1 MKILKL
7 RFKNLN
13 SLAGEWEVDFQ
24 SSEYT
29 DQGIFV
35 ITGPTGA
42 GKSTLLDAICLAL
55 YGRTPRLD
63 KISKQENEVMS
74 RRTGECL
81 AEVTFSCRDGRYR
94 SCWSQ
99 RRAHTKPDG
108 ELQSAKHELI
118 NDETGE
124 ILENSLRGVMAK
136 LPELTGLEYTQFTR
150 SILLAQGSFAAFLQA
165 STSERAPIL
174 EQITGT
180 EIYSEISTEV
190 HKRQAEEQTKL
201 VQLEQEMAGIP
212 VLTPDE
218 ESQILED
225 LAAKE
230 KEEAEA
236 TTHRNKIHTAITWK
250 KGINELTQEIQSLS
264 EEHTRLDLTLQN
276 FQDDRNRLA
285 LANKALP
292 LESAYETL
300 LMSKNGQKAD
310 QTRLEEIQEALPR
323 LQAALT
329 TQQQNLKFAE
339 EQVQVA
345 KKELDKAIP
354 LIKQVRALDLQLE
367 ERQKGITQAK
377 TDFEENVKKIAT
389 SKKRREEAEV
399 GCRQQM
405 VLQEQVRKYLAEN
418 ESDAWLVA
426 GLAGIR
432 QQGER
437 LEDKQK
443 DIKSRRQ
450 ECTKEEKEI
459 AEIEKRLTTIQAQHQ
474 THEQHCKEQAHTLQE
489 KEKANA
495 GMLAGRLLSEYRREK
510 DGLLREHAL
519 LMRVAELEAHRTKLE
534 DGKECPLC
542 GSLEH
547 PYAKGNLPVPD
558 ETEKEIERL
567 TRFIATLENQET
579 QIQKEKESQSKFQE
593 KLLDLRH
600 QKERM
605 EVEKNEKDKKCI
617 RFRQEIQKLEEEFGA
632 LKQNILIQLQPLG
645 IQEVSDEKIPELLNS
660 LEKRHAAWV
669 EYQRKQSDFEKQI
682 SLCRAHVQKQTA
694 VVDTLT
700 QELEDKQKR
709 LDDLREEFSKG
720 QKNREEIYGGKNPDE
735 EERQLTNGIVR
746 AEKKVNDSR
755 EALQE
760 VIQKWTKAESEIQTL
775 EKRIEEKV
783 EEIIRRTST
792 FSTSLTTA
800 GFKDEEQFLQARLS
814 IQERETLDARAKE
827 LDAQKLQ
834 IETRLKDRREQLEK
848 EQKKEVSDQPLESL
862 ESQLQ
867 QQEELLKQCR
877 EMIANFKHRLTE
889 NKKAQERAQGKQALI
904 DAQKRECSRW
914 DKLHRLI
921 GSADGKKFRNFAQ
934 GLTFEIMIG
943 HANQQLQKM
952 TDRYL
957 LIRNSEEPLEL
968 NVLDQY
974 QAGEKRSTKNL
985 SGGESFIVSLALAL
999 GLSQMAGHK
1008 IQMDSLFL
1016 DEGFGTLD
1024 EEALEV
1030 ALNML
1035 SSLHQEDKMIGVISH
1050 VGSLKERI
1058 PTQIRVIPG
1067 TGGRSE
1073 IKGPGVKRLNGGEAL
1088 GFRMVE

>member
-13 SLAGEWEVDFQ
+13 SLAGEWEIDFQ

-29 DQGIFV
+29 DQGIFA

-99 RRAHTKPDG
+99 RRARTKPDG
-108 ELQSAKHELI
+108 ELQSAKHELV

-180 EIYSEISTEV
+180 EIYSEISTAV
-190 HKRQAEEQTKL
+190 HIRQTEEQTKL
-201 VQLEQEMAGIP
+201 LQLEQEMAGIP
-212 VLTPDE
+212 ILTPDE
-218 ESQILED
+218 ESQTLED

-236 TTHRNKIHTAITWK
+236 AAHRNKIHTAITWK

-264 EEHTRLDLTLQN
+264 EERSRLDVTLQN
-276 FQDDRNRLA
+276 FQEDRNKLA

-300 LMSKNGQKAD
+300 MLSKEGQKID
-310 QTRLEEIQEALPR
+310 QTRLEKVQTVLPQLEAAVTA
-323 LQAALT
+323 QK
-329 TQQQNLKFAE
+329 QNLKSTEAE
-339 EQVQVA
+339 IETA
-345 KKELDKAIP
+345 KTEWEKAIP

-377 TDFEENVKKIAT
+377 TDFEKDVKKIAIST
-389 SKKRREEAEV
+389 KRREETEV
-399 GCRQQM
+399 ECRKQM
-405 VLQEQVRKYLAEN
+405 ALQEQVGKYLAAN
-418 ESDAWLVA
+418 KSDAWLVA

-437 LEDKQK
+437 LKDKQK

-450 ECTKEEKEI
+450 ECAAEQKEI
-459 AEIEKRLTTIQAQHQ
+459 AEIEKRLTELQSQYQ
-474 THEQHCKEQAHTLQE
+474 THEQQCKEQARALQE
-489 KEKANA
+489 REKANA
-495 GMLAGRLLSEYRREK
+495 EMLAGRSLSEYRREK
-510 DGLLREHAL
+510 DGLQREHAL
-519 LMRVAELEAHRTKLE
+519 LMRIAELEAHRTKLE

-547 PYAKGNLPVPD
+547 PYAEGNLPVPD

-567 TRFIATLENQET
+567 TRLIATLENQEI
-579 QIQKEKESQSKFQE
+579 QIQKEKEGQSKFQE
-593 KLLDLRH
+593 KLLNLRH
-600 QKERM
+600 QKERL

-617 RFRQEIQKLEEEFGA
+617 RFLQEIQKLEEEFGT
-632 LKQNILIQLQPLG
+632 LKQNILTALQPLG
-645 IQEVSDEKIPELLNS
+645 VQEVSDEKIPELLNS
-660 LEKRHAAWV
+660 LEKRHDAWV
-669 EYQRKQSDFEKQI
+669 KHLQEYTDVEKQAS
-682 SLCRAHVQKQTA
+682 SLRSQV
-694 VVDTLT
+694 
-700 QELEDKQKR
+700 QELVIVLITQTEELTEKQNR
-709 LDDLREEFSKG
+709 LTTLQEEFSKG
-720 QKNREEIYGGKNPDE
+720 QAERQEMYGTKNPDE
-735 EERQLTNGIVR
+735 EERQFTNCIAQ
-746 AEKKVNDSR
+746 AEKKAKDAR
-755 EALQE
+755 EVLQE
-760 VIQKWTKAESEIQTL
+760 VTQKWTQAESELQTL
-775 EKRIEEKV
+775 KKRIEEKA
-783 EEIIRRTST
+783 EEIIHRTSA

-814 IQERETLDARAKE
+814 IHDREALDARAKE

-834 IETRLKDRREQLEK
+834 TETRLKDRRERLEK
-848 EQKKEVSDQPLESL
+848 EQKKEVSDQPLENL
-862 ESQLQ
+862 ESQLA

-877 EMIANFKHRLTE
+877 EMIANFKHRLAE

-1035 SSLHQEDKMIGVISH
+1035 ASLHQEEKMIGVISH

-1058 PTQIRVIPG
+1058 PTQIRIIP
-1067 TGGRSE
+1067 TTAGRSE
-1073 IKGPGVKRLNGGEAL
+1073 IQGPGVQKI
-1088 GFRMVE
+1088 